1 MSTTIS
7 LVSSDAQLLQLIR
20 ETGMPSVSLS
30 ADALSSLAQ
39 GGAKQPALLVVDL
52 REQSQIPPALALLKR
67 QHPTTG
73 VLLVASQLDPTL
85 MLEAMRA
92 GVNEFVTHPV
102 SAMELHA
109 AIKRLMGNLV
119 PAARGDVFAFIG
131 AKGGVGATT
140 VAVNVATALA
150 KATTDPTLL
159 IDLNAACGDA
169 AVFLGSEPRFSV
181 LDALEN
187 VHRLDAAF
195 FSGLVVRSKS
205 GLDLLGASGRPV
217 TANFDGS
224 RIRALLQFASE
235 AHRYTVLD
243 VPRSDTTAL
252 DALESATKIF
262 LVANQELATVR
273 NASRMAATLRQ
284 RYGQARLSLVLT
296 RTDRRAEIGHDDV
309 ERTVG
314 MDISHTFPS
323 DYRLALTAMNK
334 GRPIVLDHQS
344 QNELARA
351 FLAFARGL
359 AGVPTAERGQKP
371 AASRLFGRLSPG
383 KA

>member
-1 MSTTIS
+1 MSTIIS
-7 LVSSDAQLLQLIR
+7 LLSSDAQLLQLMR
-20 ETGMPSVSLS
+20 ETGIPCVTVSMEGLTN
-30 ADALSSLAQ
+30 LAQ
-39 GGAKQPALLVVDL
+39 AGAKQPGLLVVDI
-52 REQSQIPPALALLKR
+52 REEVQIPASLAALKR

-73 VLLVASQLDPTL
+73 VLLVVSHLDPGL

-92 GVNEFVTHPV
+92 GANEIVTHPV
-102 SAMELHA
+102 APAELHSA
-109 AIKRLMGNLV
+109 VKRLVGNLV
-119 PAARGDVFAFIG
+119 PVQLGDVFAVIG

-140 VAVNVATALA
+140 VAVNLATALA
-150 KATTDPTLL
+150 KATTESTLL
-159 IDLNAACGDA
+159 IDLNVACGDA

-181 LDALEN
+181 VDALEN
-187 VHRLDAAF
+187 VHRLDSAF

-205 GLDLLGASGRPV
+205 GLDLLGASGRPQ
-217 TANFDGS
+217 TASFDGQK
-224 RIRALLQFASE
+224 IRTLVQFAGE
-235 AHRYTVLD
+235 AHRYTILD
-243 VPRSDTTAL
+243 VPRSDATAL
-252 DALESATKIF
+252 DSLQAATKII

-314 MDISHTFPS
+314 MDISYTFPS

-334 GRPIVLDHQS
+334 GRPIVLDN
-344 QNELARA
+344 QNELSRA
-351 FLAFARGL
+351 FIAFARGL
-359 AGVPTAERGQKP
+359 AGIPHAEKSQK
-371 AASRLFGRLSPG
+371 ATVGRLFGRLSPD